1 MSDRFTFPDFIGDTP
16 LDPPALADPSTP
28 AGASQTSYLTAHSG
42 GGLRDLVLVRS
53 SNDLCCG
60 FIGSGNNK
68 ICLRK
73 QTDCSVS
80 KHKTSRY
87 VFQEDTLV
95 LRDGPQRGLV
105 DLSIETVNLT
115 SAARVKMTSLNLSLP
130 AWEEVFQVLEALKD
144 DYQPIEEHQIDELL
158 SSLSRTDDD
167 PVLQQTF
174 TVPSERQRDSTSNGN
189 GPPGTGSSG
198 GDVTGG
204 GSHFSFEE
212 IDAFQRSDSTDLE
225 DRMKTVEDHLS
236 QAGTELAKDIVEAGN
251 QIAISRSILEDVL
264 RVIGTTIEAKNIDEV
279 DKKSIWGVLGSLAG
293 AIDTLERQQTQ
304 IQKQV
309 SSDLPMQ
316 ISDLAKLHQDSWN
329 KFSQVFRTIR
339 ARDDLVIKDL
349 QTKVKGVDARLTA
362 VETSLAQGTT
372 GPSRSFSSS
381 SSSFGNLFNVAPL
394 GSSAATQSVAATT
407 QGGSGPPSG
416 PPSHGAPHA
425 SVSTGPSHSQLATRV
440 ANLESTVQTLLAEI
454 AELKKQ
460 ETLRG
465 TGVIRFESLGFQNE
479 HDAAAFVAANVQDG
493 SLQVGFLFNIYLLCN
508 LVFRMASGDHD
519 FLKLTE
525 TINKLDLKS
534 NRAAQAMLAFKSPV
548 PDLFVDGSSSADIW
562 TVTAKDGSY
571 FNRVKSFAEWK
582 KLRLTIRKVATNVE
596 TTTKGRLY
604 SNYPKSSRIR
614 SIYEQSITSSVA
626 CLIDLVDFM
635 DGVISDM
642 QNFGMS
648 EAKGFALA
656 TRLGD
661 AFFRECHKVR
671 AAVADDLEA
680 KDSMKLATTLWYA
693 VTQTLDVMNDFRRQ
707 HFKEHSAIASEYI
720 QFIVQTTVREDS
732 GEGIADRLSDLEQKV
747 SDVDKI
753 DKAAKDAKKTADGV
767 KSKMDGVLSKLA
779 SATKDAKDATTKS
792 VETLKTKLTD
802 KCSIRALRTRHS
814 DTANRR

>member
-16 LDPPALADPSTP
+16 LDPPAPADPSTP

-60 FIGSGNNK
+60 FIGSGSDK

-87 VFQEDTLV
+87 VFKEDTLV
-95 LRDGPQRGLV
+95 VRDGPQRGLV

-115 SAARVKMTSLNLSLP
+115 LDARAKMTSLNLSLP
-130 AWEEVFQVLEALKD
+130 AWEELFQVLEALKD
-144 DYQPIEEHQIDELL
+144 DYQPIEVHQIDELL

-174 TVPSERQRDSTSNGN
+174 TVSSERQRDSTSIGN

-198 GDVTGG
+198 GDGTGG

-212 IDAFQRSDSTDLE
+212 VDTFQRSDSTDLE

-236 QAGTELAKDIVEAGN
+236 QAGSELAKDIVEAGN

-264 RVIGTTIEAKNIDEV
+264 RVIGTTIEAKNIHEV

-293 AIDTLERQQTQ
+293 AIDTMERQQAQ
-304 IQKQV
+304 IEKQV
-309 SSDLPMQ
+309 SSDLPIQ

-349 QTKVKGVDARLTA
+349 QTKIKGVDARLTA
-362 VETSLAQGTT
+362 VETSLAQGT
-372 GPSRSFSSS
+372 PAHSQSLASS

-394 GSSAATQSVAATT
+394 GSSATVPSTN
-407 QGGSGPPSG
+407 QGTGVPPSG
-416 PPSHGAPHA
+416 PPSQGPPHA

-479 HDAAAFVAANVQDG
+479 HDAAAFVTANVQDG
-493 SLQVGFLFNIYLLCN
+493 SLQVGFLFDIYLLCN
-508 LVFRMASGDHD
+508 LVFRMARGDHD

-548 PDLFVDGSSSADIW
+548 PDLFVDGSTSADIW

-582 KLRLTIRKVATNVE
+582 KLRLTIRKVANNVE
-596 TTTKGRLY
+596 TTTKDRLY

-732 GEGIADRLSDLEQKV
+732 GEGVADRLSDLEQKV

-779 SATKDAKDATTKS
+779 SATKDAKDASKS

-802 KCSIRALRTRHS
+802 KGVL
-814 DTANRR
+814 